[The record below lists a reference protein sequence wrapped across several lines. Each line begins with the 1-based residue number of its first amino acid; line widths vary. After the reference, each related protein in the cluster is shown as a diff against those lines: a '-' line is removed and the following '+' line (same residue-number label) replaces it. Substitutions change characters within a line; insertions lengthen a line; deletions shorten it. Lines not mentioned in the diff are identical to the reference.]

1 MTIGPIEILLFLSL
15 FPVVATSAFA
25 SCSETVLFGL
35 RQSEKEKLRRERP
48 AVARRV
54 DELLRE
60 PRGLLVTVLFI
71 NMSANTLFFVIS
83 SGIILMSNAS
93 ALLEFAFA
101 LFSLVVLV
109 IAGETLP
116 KLVGNVARLQLVGVL
131 SVPMLLAHRVVGP
144 VRKMLDV
151 GIVSPLSRLVG
162 VAPVGGIS
170 MTDVQE
176 LVGQNSN
183 SGVLR
188 SEEAGALKRVIRLQ
202 ERQVR
207 DLMTARV
214 FVASIRSDA
223 TYEQVFTMVKSSRR
237 NRLIVV
243 DPDIDHVVGYLDVR
257 NFLLDARAANTP
269 VLSHIRKIGFVPELA
284 TAGQLLEWFEREGER
299 TAVVVDEFGG
309 TAGVVSLRDAVGEIA
324 GEVSS
329 EWSKEPSMAL
339 DAEGWWRMPGDTD
352 LALAGEML
360 HMQLP
365 DSESATIGG
374 FFMEHLNRV
383 PQAND
388 VLAINGLEMIVESM
402 ERNRVLWI
410 KARRANISNKG
421 LTQ

>member
-1 MTIGPIEILLFLSL
+1 MTIGPIEIILFLAL
-15 FPVVATSAFA
+15 LPMVATSAFA

-35 RQSEKEKLRRERP
+35 RQADREKLRRERP
-48 AVARRV
+48 ATARRV

-71 NMSANTLFFVIS
+71 NMTANTLFFVIS
-83 SGIILMSNAS
+83 SGIILMSNS
-93 ALLEFAFA
+93 SPLGEFAFA

-109 IAGETLP
+109 IVGETLP
-116 KLVGNVARLQLVGVL
+116 KLVGNVARVQLDGVL
-131 SVPMLLAHRVVGP
+131 SAPLLFVHRVVGP
-144 VRKMLDV
+144 IRRLLDI

-162 VAPVGGIS
+162 VAQSSGVS

-176 LVGQNSN
+176 LVGQNSK

-223 TYEQVFTMVKSSRR
+223 TYEQVFAMVKSSRR
-237 NRLIVV
+237 TRLIVV
-243 DPDIDHVVGYLDVR
+243 DPDLDHIAGYLDVR
-257 NFLLDARAANTP
+257 NFLLDARGANTP
-269 VLSHIRKIGFVPELA
+269 VHSHIRKIGFIPELA
-284 TAGQLLEWFEREGER
+284 TVGQLLEWFEREGER
-299 TAVVVDEFGG
+299 SAVVVDEFGG
-309 TAGVVSLRDAVGEIA
+309 TAGVVSLRDAVGEVA

-329 EWSKEPSMAL
+329 EWANEPGITL
-339 DAEGWWRMPGDTD
+339 DANGWWRMPGDTD
-352 LALAGEML
+352 LALAAERL
-360 HMQLP
+360 QVALP
-365 DSESATIGG
+365 ESESATLGG

-388 VLAINGLEMIVESM
+388 SLEIHGLEMIVESM

-410 KARRANISNKG
+410 KARRLDERSRDLK
-421 LTQ
+421 Q

>member
-1 MTIGPIEILLFLSL
+1 MNIGPIEILLLLSL

-48 AVARRV
+48 TAARRV

-71 NMSANTLFFVIS
+71 NMTSNTLFFVIS
-83 SGIILMSNAS
+83 SGIILMSNTS
-93 ALLEFAFA
+93 PLGEFAFA
-101 LFSLVVLV
+101 IFSLVVLV

-131 SVPMLLAHRVVGP
+131 SGPLLLVHRVVGP
-144 VRKMLDV
+144 IRRILDV

-176 LVGQNSN
+176 LVGQNSK

-223 TYEQVFTMVKSSRR
+223 TYEQVFAMVKSSRR
-237 NRLIVV
+237 NRLIVA
-243 DPDIDHVVGYLDVR
+243 DPDLDHVAGYLDAR
-257 NFLLDARAANTP
+257 SFFLDERGVNTP
-269 VLSHIRKIGFVPELA
+269 LHSHIRKIGFVPELA
-284 TAGQLLEWFEREGER
+284 TVGQLLEWFQREGER
-299 TAVVVDEFGG
+299 GAVVVDEFGG
-309 TAGVVSLRDAVGEIA
+309 TAGVVTLRDAVGEIS
-324 GEVSS
+324 GEMSS
-329 EWSKEPSMAL
+329 EWSQEPATSV
-339 DAEGWWRMPGDTD
+339 DVEGWWRMPGETD
-352 LALAGEML
+352 LALAAEML
-360 HMQLP
+360 HVQLP
-365 DSESATIGG
+365 VSESATIGG

-388 VLAINGLEMIVESM
+388 ALAIHGLEMSVESM
-402 ERNRVLWI
+402 QRNRVLWI
-410 KARRANISNKG
+410 KVRRVGAANQE